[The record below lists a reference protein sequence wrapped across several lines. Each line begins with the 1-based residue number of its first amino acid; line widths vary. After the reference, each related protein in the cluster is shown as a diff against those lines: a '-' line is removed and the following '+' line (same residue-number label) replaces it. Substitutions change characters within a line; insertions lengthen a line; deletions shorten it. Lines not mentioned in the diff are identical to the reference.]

1 MIMVRQ
7 LQPTPE
13 GLPIEVYCF
22 SDTPVWK
29 EYEQIQSEIFD
40 HLLAVIR
47 EFGLHVF
54 QRPSGT
60 DIQEKIYQS

>member
-1 MIMVRQ
+1 MVRQ
-7 LQPTPE
+7 LQPSAE

-22 SDTPVWK
+22 SDTPVWQ

-40 HLLAVIR
+40 HLLAVVH
-47 EFGLHVF
+47 EFGLRVF

-60 DIQEKIYQS
+60 DIQGTIYKS